1 MRIRSIISFS
11 LFLLI
16 SVSTSYSQGT
26 TKNEN
31 SEINNVNDSV
41 QKIDIGGYSLY
52 TKIYGKGSPT
62 VIFECGDR
70 SSSEGWKFVQPEI
83 AKITRTFSY
92 DRPGNGNSDKSP
104 LSRTAM
110 QQVHELRM
118 LLEKTKI
125 ESPYIFVAS
134 SYGALISKLFAYM
147 YPDKI
152 AGIVFVDGASEKFPE
167 YLKEHLSFLKFQFLK
182 FAFRSSPDGNIKELF
197 KSAQEIKEAA
207 KTDGIRNI
215 PLIVLTS
222 DIQITVKRYEGLIT
236 INDSPLMG
244 WHNEM
249 AALSNKSKHYII
261 YGTGHL
267 IHMENPKVVIKAI
280 TKLLHNEYKW
290 NETSSES
297 NQIISLPPE
306 KMKQYVGRYLWDVD
320 DVLTIKEENGHFYA
334 NMPYFPKAEIFS
346 VSEQKV
352 IIKDND
358 FTIKIVTQ
366 QEPKSDYLVISGK
379 YVMDTIFA
387 TRIDENYHTP
397 FENLILG
404 NINDAITAY
413 KDIHK
418 TDPLNTAVAETR
430 FNTMGY
436 DFLSKEKINEAIA
449 IFKLNTELYPQSAN
463 AYDSLGEAYM
473 KTGDKKNAIK
483 NYKKSLEL
491 NSENDNAKQMLKEL
505 EKIK

>member
-1 MRIRSIISFS
+1 M
-11 LFLLI
+11 
-16 SVSTSYSQGT
+16 
-26 TKNEN
+26 
-31 SEINNVNDSV
+31 NDSV

-92 DRPGNGNSDKSP
+92 DRPGNGKSDKSP
-104 LSRTAM
+104 LPRTAM
-110 QQVHELRM
+110 HQVHELRM
-118 LLEKTKI
+118 LLEKAKI
-125 ESPYIFVAS
+125 KPPYIFVPS

-147 YPDKI
+147 YPDEV

-167 YLKEHLSFLKFQFLK
+167 YLKEYVSFLKFQFLK
-182 FAFRSSPDGNIKELF
+182 FAFRSSPDGNINELF
-197 KSAQEIKEAA
+197 KSTQEIKEAA
-207 KTDGIRNI
+207 KTDGIRNT

-222 DIQITVKRYEGLIT
+222 DIQITVKRYEGLMT
-236 INDSPLMG
+236 INDSPWMG

-280 TKLLHNEYKW
+280 TKLLHNEYNW

-297 NQIISLPPE
+297 NQIISLPPG
-306 KMKQYVGRYLWDVD
+306 KMRQYVGRYLWDVD
-320 DVLTIKEENGHFYA
+320 DVLTIKEENRHFYA
-334 NMPYFPKAEIFS
+334 NMPYFPKAEIFP

-358 FTIKIVTQ
+358 FMIKIVTQ
-366 QEPKSDYLVISGK
+366 QEPKNDYLVISGK

-397 FENLILG
+397 LENLIIG

-430 FNTMGY
+430 FNVMGY
-436 DFLSKEKINEAIA
+436 DFLSQEKINKAIA

-463 AYDSLGEAYM
+463 TYDSYGEALLM
-473 KTGDKKNAIK
+473 NGEKEAAIE
-483 NYKKSLEL
+483 NYKKSVDL
-491 NSENDNAKQMLKEL
+491 NPNNENGKKVLKNL
-505 EKIK
+505 GVKY